1 MINMARL
8 PRDFYQR
15 STLLVARDL
24 LGKRL
29 VRIYRGQRL
38 SGLIVETEAYIGE
51 DDRASHAARGITP
64 RNAVMYGPPGHA
76 YVYFTYGMHFCL
88 NLVTE
93 GEGFPAA
100 VLLRALVP
108 SEGIE
113 TMRRRRNGHP
123 LADGP
128 AKLCQALA
136 IDKRF
141 NGDDVVESPLLF
153 LEAGLEVGP
162 QQVRS
167 GPRIGIPGA
176 DPQAKEHPWR
186 FWVAS
191 PFDGI

>member
-1 MINMARL
+1 MLNMARL

-51 DDRASHAARGITP
+51 DDGASHAARGKTR
-64 RNAVMYGPPGHA
+64 RNAVMYGPAGHA

-108 SEGIE
+108 SEGID
-113 TMRRRRNGHP
+113 TMRRRRNGRE

-153 LEAGLEVGP
+153 LEAGLEVGL

-176 DPQAKEHPWR
+176 DPQAKVRPWR

>member
-1 MINMARL
+1 MLNMARL

-51 DDRASHAARGITP
+51 DDKASHAARGITP

-136 IDKRF
+136 IDKRS

-162 QQVRS
+162 QQLRS
-167 GPRIGIPGA
+167 GPRIGILGA
-176 DPQAKEHPWR
+176 DPQAKERPWR